1 MSQSNDKG
9 LFRRKGSP
17 HWWVRYADT
26 NGRVVRTSTNTANKT
41 LAREILGKKRTLVA
55 ENRHLDV
62 KRVPNV
68 TFYELCKQYWE
79 MHGKNLRTKGLLKTN
94 EDGTN
99 SGMIEIWKT
108 GLGNLMLSEL
118 TQHKI
123 EKFLSERIDEKKL
136 STSTYN
142 RHLSMLKAMLN
153 KGKEWGLLLES
164 PAASI
169 KKRKE
174 DSGRTR
180 FLSGEEVQA
189 LLNGASEIFRPLLIT
204 ALHTGMRRGE
214 LLSLQWQDVNLH
226 TRIITV
232 QHSKSGKKRMIPL
245 DDTVHETLKK
255 LPSRFGKGI
264 VFPSSRNGK
273 DALTDTNKTFTRLTE
288 KVELKDVRF
297 HDLRHTFAS
306 HLVMSG
312 VDLVTVQQL
321 LGHAHISMT
330 MRYAHLAP
338 EHRAKAV
345 KALDSALASTHASNA
360 SGTKTSTVK
369 KPSSVS

>member
-1 MSQSNDKG
+1 

-26 NGRVVRTSTNTANKT
+26 NGRVVRTSTNTTNKT

-180 FLSGEEVQA
+180 FLSAEEVQA

-273 DALTDTNKTFTRLTE
+273 DALTDTNKTFTRLIE

-345 KALDSALASTHASNA
+345 KALDSALASRHNSNA
-360 SGTKTSTVK
+360 SGTKTGTVK